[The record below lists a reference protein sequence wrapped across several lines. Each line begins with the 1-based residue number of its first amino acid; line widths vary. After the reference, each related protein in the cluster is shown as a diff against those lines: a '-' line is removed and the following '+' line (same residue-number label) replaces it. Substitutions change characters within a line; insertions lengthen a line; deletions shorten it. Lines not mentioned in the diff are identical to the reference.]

1 MGSRLQGVELPTYR
15 YQASILRKMETI
27 REEYDYLLKIE
38 TSTLRVWLAKY
49 NKDEGMWGDNVVTV
63 EKRKPKEKEWF
74 QVAQYESD

>member
-15 YQASILRKMETI
+15 YRASILRKMETI

-74 QVAQYESD
+74 QIAQYESD